1 MLANNIDVM
10 LQDSKGQTAMHLACI
25 TGDVGSYKA
34 LATHNYMIKN
44 CVDHSKKTPLDYAV
58 EKKHQAIID
67 LEKSLTVTL
76 YSKTKTNAKVTPD
89 DFEYIMPLGRGA
101 FGEVILVRHKSEEV
115 ATKDG
120 KDDGKYFAMKIMK
133 KRKYSGMLNFVL
145 TEKEVSR
152 KVRHRFIVRLAYAF
166 QTFDKLFMVTE
177 FCSGGDMRALI
188 NMRGKKGLPEAEA
201 KLYLAEILVAIEE
214 LHKNGIIHRDIK
226 PENILLDKDGHCKL
240 TDFGLSK
247 EGMFEKKQTN
257 TFLGGG
263 RSY

>member
-1 MLANNIDVM
+1 
-10 LQDSKGQTAMHLACI
+10 
-25 TGDVGSYKA
+25 
-34 LATHNYMIKN
+34 
-44 CVDHSKKTPLDYAV
+44 
-58 EKKHQAIID
+58 
-67 LEKSLTVTL
+67 
-76 YSKTKTNAKVTPD
+76 
-89 DFEYIMPLGRGA
+89 MPLGRGA
-101 FGEVILVRHKSEEV
+101 FGEVILVRQRDSERIE
-115 ATKDG
+115 DG

-152 KVRHRFIVRLAYAF
+152 KVRHKFIVRLAFAF

-177 FCSGGDMRALI
+177 FCSGGDLRALI
-188 NMRGKKGLPEAEA
+188 NLKNKQGLPEGEA
-201 KLYLAEILVAIEE
+201 KLYLAEVLVAIEE

-226 PENILLDKDGHCKL
+226 PENILIDKDGHAKV

-247 EGMFEKKQTN
+247 EGMFEKKLTN